1 LRYFVIFAFL
11 LCACLSSAAHAESET
26 VTVGANR
33 TTALGGFF
41 IYQKQNC
48 YSGGKVDYKVTN
60 KPDHGKVTIRY
71 ERHQLGKSAG
81 KCEGRPAGAMVV
93 RYTPDRG
100 FRGKDK
106 IVVSFYFDKFA
117 GGGAPRS
124 RTVTYTVTV
133 K

>member
-1 LRYFVIFAFL
+1 MSFDNSICRCQTKPCAPAYL
-11 LCACLSSAAHAESET
+11 LGCKKRLKD
-26 VTVGANR
+26 
-33 TTALGGFF
+33 ALGGFF